1 MEGQSVTEEVNSARP
16 SSGLCASSGILSLPD
31 HCTGQQGGLQ
41 TALPGLFFFRKMRTY
56 LTTYLVNNITVGRTV
71 PTTLGPLKYVQV
83 SHVWF
88 TWVLARPMQCTVFHI
103 FRSTQRSFQQINIR
117 LTLWASQEQGEM
129 HLFNEALGRVA
140 TNKWVSYTALDCTY

>member
-1 MEGQSVTEEVNSARP
+1 VHPQAYYRCLISALVSREGCK
-16 SSGLCASSGILSLPD
+16 L
-31 HCTGQQGGLQ
+31 HC
-41 TALPGLFFFRKMRTY
+41 PGCFFFRKMKTD

-71 PTTLGPLKYVQV
+71 PTTLAPLKYVQV

-140 TNKWVSYTALDCTY
+140 INKWVSYTALDCTY